1 MKKNIFDII
10 DEAAEQCV
18 PDDFDAVMS
27 RVQAAPQRAPAQ
39 PPKKRPVV
47 RRAAISCVAACAVVV
62 IGVYLVRQNPQP
74 APLPAPTAASS
85 TGQPAHYFNIPAH
98 IVYDHNFYGGSATA
112 TSADCGNKLPD
123 TVGDWEV
130 YSVKGH
136 SPDECII
143 VKVGEVYMR
152 YDFIRSGI
160 FTLGGKRYGLTELLP
175 DYAHEKGALL
185 GTSDGLSLYAATGD
199 PSAVYVDLS
208 PVIPHDD
215 PDAEYLYLARELE

>member
-1 MKKNIFDII
+1 MKKSIFDLI

-27 RVQAAPQRAPAQ
+27 RVQAAPQQAPAQ
-39 PPKKRPVV
+39 PPKKWPVV

-130 YSVKGH
+130 YSVKGR

-160 FTLGGKRYGLTELLP
+160 FTLGSKRYGLTELPP

-199 PSAVYVDLS
+199 PAAVYVDLS